1 MKEQLFKEML
11 QNLFVGPTIEGKGG
25 FVNLTKMRTKYYQKI
40 EKVLKEAN

>member
-1 MKEQLFKEML
+1 MKEQLFKETL

-25 FVNLTKMRTKYYQKI
+25 FITLAKTRTKYYQKI